1 MEKTIMSTPTP
12 TPTPTPSKAPPTPS
26 KAPPAELECNNI
38 LLWIIFTITSIIY
51 LISMFFLVEIL
62 YKKKS
67 AK

>member
-12 TPTPTPSKAPPTPS
+12 TPTPTPS

>member
-1 MEKTIMSTPTP
+1 MSTPTP
-12 TPTPTPSKAPPTPS
+12 TPTPTPS

-38 LLWIIFTITSIIY
+38 LLWIIFTITSIIF